1 MASIT
6 LPPAYKGGSLDDAKR
21 YLSDLI
27 EFISSPLAHSVIVSH
42 LNNIAGGDS
51 SAVPGI
57 WDDLWNNSWIDN
69 LELQEI
75 VRRLLNNDLSEDSP
89 PSLKSLAQ
97 AVQDLS
103 LPRKASEKI
112 PQFRL
117 IEKQRFG
124 LTPKKQH
131 EVERMCA
138 FVKAMANYPGDSE
151 DRRQVQHLVDVG
163 AGQGYLTRNLA
174 DVPLSFELLAL
185 DSNEDQVEG
194 AKKRQQELERWQ
206 KKVFGRR
213 KTSVAKETSPDGPSA
228 ASPDTQA
235 EVQSS
240 RPGSVTQATVFVDK
254 DALPAAIDQWI
265 KDQMPST
272 SETPVIIVG
281 LHACGSLTPAV
292 LRSFVS
298 LYHTQKEEQLS
309 PRAWRCAGL
318 ALVGCCYNRIRG
330 IEKDFPMSS
339 FIANHSHRPLLR
351 LESLHLHLAA
361 QVTHNWL
368 SDWPAFELGLRKIVF
383 RALFERLFSEHGGKM
398 YQAGLQVGRFNDA
411 AYESWDTYL
420 ARAAE
425 RLDGVTYDDL
435 KKREVQANAKASTE
449 GYYNARLRRRLE
461 VLHVLRCMLGPVVE
475 SMLLVDRWMYLR
487 EELDEQVDV
496 KMVNMFDQSTGSARN
511 VALVV
516 RL

>member
-1 MASIT
+1 MASLT
-6 LPPAYKGGSLDDAKR
+6 LPPTYGAGSLDDAKQ
-21 YLSDLI
+21 YLADLI
-27 EFISSPLAHSVIVSH
+27 EFITSPLAHSIIVSH
-42 LNNIAGGDS
+42 SNAVGSDS
-51 SAVPGI
+51 LSVPTI
-57 WDDLWNNSWIDN
+57 WDDWWNSSWIDN

-75 VRRLLNNDLSEDSP
+75 VKRLLSNDLLDDSP

-103 LPRKASEKI
+103 LPRTASEDI
-112 PQFRL
+112 PPFGL
-117 IEKQRFG
+117 IEQQRFG

-138 FVKAMANYPGDSE
+138 FVNAMAEYPGDSE

-174 DVPLSFELLAL
+174 DVPLSFDLLAL
-185 DSNEDQVEG
+185 DSSEDQAEG
-194 AKKRQQELERWQ
+194 ARKRQQELERWQ

-213 KTSVAKETSPDGPSA
+213 KALAKKGIPPGEPNT
-228 ASPDTQA
+228 ASPDLQA
-235 EVQSS
+235 ESQSAKA
-240 RPGSVTQATVFVDK
+240 GSVTQATVFVDK
-254 DALPAAIDQWI
+254 DALPTAIGQWI
-265 KDQMPST
+265 KDQAPSV
-272 SETPVIIVG
+272 SEAPVIIIG

-298 LYHTQKEEQLS
+298 LYHTQNGEQSL
-309 PRAWRCAGL
+309 PRAWRCAGI

-339 FIANHSHRPLLR
+339 FVASHPHRPLLKV
-351 LESLHLHLAA
+351 ESPHLHLAA

-383 RALFERLFSEHGGKM
+383 RALLERLFSEHGGKM

-420 ARAAE
+420 ARTAE
-425 RLDGVTYDDL
+425 RLEGVTYDDL
-435 KKREVQANAKASTE
+435 KTREASANAKDNAE
-449 GYYNARLRRRLE
+449 GYDNTKLRRRLE

-475 SMLLVDRWMYLR
+475 SLLLVDRWMYLR
-487 EELDEQVDV
+487 EEVDEQVDV
-496 KMVNMFDQSTGSARN
+496 RMVTMFDQSTGSARN